1 MQPVMT
7 VSLNRT
13 AVQIEED
20 AHARLSAYLADAS
33 MKLAAN
39 PDRAEILLDLEQA
52 VADQCKRRMLPGQ
65 TVVTL
70 AELAPALEEMG
81 PVEVP
86 EAAEPAARVVP
97 AATGALQ
104 QVSEGAMISGVCK
117 GLARAAA
124 IDVTLVRVIAVIL
137 LFVTSGGMFILYLVL
152 MLLIPFAPL
161 DPNGPPVRKLPAKC
175 REYVLLIRSKLGSLT
190 S

>member
-1 MQPVMT
+1 MQAVMT

-13 AVQIEED
+13 AVQVEQD
-20 AHARLSAYLADAS
+20 AHARLADYLADAS
-33 MKLAAN
+33 TKLAAN
-39 PDRAEILLDLEQA
+39 PDRTEILLDLEQA

-65 TVVTL
+65 TVITL
-70 AELAPALEEMG
+70 TELGPALEEMG

-86 EAAEPAARVVP
+86 DAAEPAVRAAP
-97 AATGALQ
+97 ATTGALQ

-137 LFVTSGGMFILYLVL
+137 LFATGGAMIILYAVL

-161 DPNGPPVRKLPAKC
+161 AVNGPPLRKLPAKC
-175 REYVLLIRSKLGSLT
+175 REYVLLIRSKLSGLT

>member
-1 MQPVMT
+1 MQPVMN

-33 MKLAAN
+33 TTLAAN
-39 PDRAEILLDLEQA
+39 PDRAEIMLDLEQA

-65 TVVTL
+65 TVITL
-70 AELAPALEEMG
+70 VELGPALEEMG

-86 EAAEPAARVVP
+86 DAAEPAARAAP
-97 AATGALQ
+97 NATGALQ

-117 GLARAAA
+117 GLAGAAA
-124 IDVTLVRVIAVIL
+124 IDVTLLRVIAVIL
-137 LFVTSGGMFILYLVL
+137 LFATGGAMIVLYLVL
-152 MLLIPFAPL
+152 MFLIPFAPL
-161 DPNGPPVRKLPAKC
+161 DPSAAALRKIPAKS

>member
-1 MQPVMT
+1 MQAVMT

-13 AVQIEED
+13 AVQVEED
-20 AHARLSAYLADAS
+20 AHARLSVYLADAS
-33 MKLAAN
+33 TKLAAN

-65 TVVTL
+65 TVITL
-70 AELAPALEEMG
+70 AELGPALDEMG
-81 PVEVP
+81 PVELP
-86 EAAEPAARVVP
+86 DIAEPAVP
-97 AATGALQ
+97 ATPNASSALQ
-104 QVSEGAMISGVCK
+104 QVSEGAMLSGVCK

-124 IDVTLVRVIAVIL
+124 IDITLVRVIAVIL
-137 LFVTSGGMFILYLVL
+137 LFATGGAMIVLYLVL

-161 DPNGPPVRKLPAKC
+161 AATGPPLRKVPAKC
-175 REYVLLIRSKLGSLT
+175 REYVLLIRSKLSSLM

>member
-33 MKLAAN
+33 AKLAAN

-65 TVVTL
+65 TVITL
-70 AELAPALEEMG
+70 AELGPALEEMG
-81 PVEVP
+81 PVEPP
-86 EAAEPAARVVP
+86 EAAPPAAP
-97 AATGALQ
+97 AKPGPSGVLQ

-117 GLARAAA
+117 GLSRAAA
-124 IDVTLVRVIAVIL
+124 IDVTLVRVIAIVL
-137 LFVTSGGMFILYLVL
+137 LFATGGAMIVLYLVL
-152 MLLIPFAPL
+152 MFLIPFAPL
-161 DPNGPPVRKLPAKC
+161 DPNGPPVRKIPAKS

>member
-13 AVQIEED
+13 AVQIEAD
-20 AHARLSAYLADAS
+20 AHARLAAYLADAS
-33 MKLAAN
+33 AKLAAN

-65 TVVTL
+65 AVITL
-70 AELAPALEEMG
+70 AELGPALEEMG

-86 EAAEPAARVVP
+86 DAAEAAARTTP
-97 AATGALQ
+97 NASGALQ
-104 QVSEGAMISGVCK
+104 QLSDGAMISGVCK

-124 IDVTLVRVIAVIL
+124 IDVTLLRVIAVIL
-137 LFVTSGGMFILYLVL
+137 LFATGGAMIILYLVL

-161 DPNGPPVRKLPAKC
+161 DPNGPPLRKIPAKC
-175 REYVLLIRSKLGSLT
+175 REYVLLIRSKLGGLT

>member
-33 MKLAAN
+33 AKLAAN

-52 VADQCKRRMLPGQ
+52 VADQCKRRMVPGQ
-65 TVVTL
+65 TVITL
-70 AELAPALEEMG
+70 VELGPALDEMG
-81 PVEVP
+81 PVEPP
-86 EAAEPAARVVP
+86 EAAPPAAP
-97 AATGALQ
+97 AKPSPTGVLQ

-124 IDVTLVRVIAVIL
+124 IDVTLVRVIAIVL
-137 LFVTSGGMFILYLVL
+137 LFATGGAMIVLYLVL
-152 MLLIPFAPL
+152 MFLIPFAPL

-190 S
+190 N